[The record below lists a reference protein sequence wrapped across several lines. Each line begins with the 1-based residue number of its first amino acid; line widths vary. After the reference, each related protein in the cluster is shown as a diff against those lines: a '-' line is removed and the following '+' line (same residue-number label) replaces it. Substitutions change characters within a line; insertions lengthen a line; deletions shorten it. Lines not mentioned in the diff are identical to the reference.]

1 MVLNSHDNEAP
12 ASLRWF
18 VAITPLAGAMA
29 FPLIVPLVMARV
41 GIAAGVAVA
50 LVLSSFWFIAMLKTS
65 EMPHLS
71 RRGMLEA

>member
-12 ASLRWF
+12 ASLRRF

-41 GIAAGVAVA
+41 GIATGVAVA
-50 LVLSSFWFIAMLKTS
+50 LVLSSLWFIAMLKTS
-65 EMPHLS
+65 EMPH
-71 RRGMLEA
+71 

>member
-1 MVLNSHDNEAP
+1 VVLNSDDNKAP
-12 ASLRWF
+12 AALRWF

-65 EMPHLS
+65 EMPH
-71 RRGMLEA
+71 

>member
-29 FPLIVPLVMARV
+29 FPLIVPLVMAKA

-65 EMPHLS
+65 EMPH
-71 RRGMLEA
+71 

>member
-50 LVLSSFWFIAMLKTS
+50 LLLSSFWFIAMLKTS
-65 EMPHLS
+65 EMPH
-71 RRGMLEA
+71 

>member
-29 FPLIVPLVMARV
+29 FPLIVPLEMARV

-65 EMPHLS
+65 EMPH
-71 RRGMLEA
+71 

>member
-1 MVLNSHDNEAP
+1 VVLNSHDNEAP

-18 VAITPLAGAMA
+18 VAITPHAGAMA
-29 FPLIVPLVMARV
+29 FALIVTLVMARV

-65 EMPHLS
+65 EMPH
-71 RRGMLEA
+71 

>member
-41 GIAAGVAVA
+41 GIAAGVTVA

-65 EMPHLS
+65 EMPH
-71 RRGMLEA
+71 

>member
-1 MVLNSHDNEAP
+1 MVLNSNDNNAP

-65 EMPHLS
+65 EMPH
-71 RRGMLEA
+71 